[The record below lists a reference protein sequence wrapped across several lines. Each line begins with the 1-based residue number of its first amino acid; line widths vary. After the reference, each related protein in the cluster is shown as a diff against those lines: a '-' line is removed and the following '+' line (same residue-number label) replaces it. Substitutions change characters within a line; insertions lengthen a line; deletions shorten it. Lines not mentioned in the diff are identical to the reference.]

1 MIIVFL
7 MRSRAL
13 FIQREEVLLLSV
25 LTFCH
30 QVKVLRKYF
39 YMARSALEYAFCF
52 WNSNGRETSRENAP
66 IEFVGEGIVWEFV
79 KYVDL
84 IDCL

>member
-1 MIIVFL
+1 
-7 MRSRAL
+7 
-13 FIQREEVLLLSV
+13 
-25 LTFCH
+25 
-30 QVKVLRKYF
+30 
-39 YMARSALEYAFCF
+39 MARSALEYAFCF